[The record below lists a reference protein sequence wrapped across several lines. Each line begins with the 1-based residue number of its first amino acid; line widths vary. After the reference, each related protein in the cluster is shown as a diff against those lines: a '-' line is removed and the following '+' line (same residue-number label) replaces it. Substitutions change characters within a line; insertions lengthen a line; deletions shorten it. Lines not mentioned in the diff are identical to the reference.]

1 MQEPSILEY
10 IKSLFDPGITINVHD
25 FLNLDTG
32 GKGEPTNLNKNTP
45 AHGKGSKLILSG
57 TGLALFAQ
65 AFLEPSR
72 LHVLLAL
79 ILYFFSTLFLWAGF
93 MQQPYIKKQR
103 TISTENIFQLGKK
116 DLFLILFFILQIIS
130 FFLFSENQFNW
141 INVFT
146 WLVSVLFFIIAVWK
160 PTVYSKG
167 KPQKKDLTFIAL
179 MIFASSIVLFFRI
192 YQINEIPSEMF
203 SDHAE
208 KLLDVMDVLRGDFS
222 VFFIRNTGREGIQFY
237 ITAIIIK
244 IFGTDL
250 NFLSLKIGTVIFGLL
265 TLPFIFLIAKDQ
277 SNKWGGLFAFLLAG
291 IGYWPNV
298 ISRVGLRYSL
308 YPLFTAPILYFLIRG
323 IKERNTNLFLLSGLF
338 LGLGLH
344 GYSSSRILPIL
355 VVIVIFLYLL
365 KKESAKFRFQTML
378 GLGIVGIG
386 ALSVFLPLLRYWFD
400 HPGSFSYRLLSRIT
414 QIERSFNEPA
424 FNLFMKNFWDSIIMP
439 FYKNGQIWV
448 HSVPNRPAL
457 DFISAGFLFVGV
469 ISLIYKIKKQ
479 RSWEASV
486 LLVSIPVL
494 MMPSILSLAFPG
506 ENPSLNRSAG
516 ALVPIFVVVGIG
528 FLIFSKAI
536 INSFSKRISRIISG
550 SIGVVIVLISMKN
563 NYHIVFKEYKEQF
576 DKNAWNSSEIGN
588 VIKKFVQ
595 SGENPDLAFVIPYP
609 HWVDTRLVGFNA
621 GYPEKDFALWREELS
636 GTKKE
641 SGDKLYII
649 KPEDSITLSV
659 MDRYFPDGET
669 AIFYSKIPGKEFII
683 YTVKGLN

>member
-1 MQEPSILEY
+1 M
-10 IKSLFDPGITINVHD
+10 
-25 FLNLDTG
+25 
-32 GKGEPTNLNKNTP
+32 
-45 AHGKGSKLILSG
+45 
-57 TGLALFAQ
+57 
-65 AFLEPSR
+65 
-72 LHVLLAL
+72 
-79 ILYFFSTLFLWAGF
+79 
-93 MQQPYIKKQR
+93 
-103 TISTENIFQLGKK
+103 
-116 DLFLILFFILQIIS
+116 
-130 FFLFSENQFNW
+130 
-141 INVFT
+141 
-146 WLVSVLFFIIAVWK
+146 
-160 PTVYSKG
+160 YSKG
-167 KPQKKDLTFIAL
+167 KSRKKDLGFIAL

-208 KLLDVMDVLRGDFS
+208 KLLDVMDVLRGDFP

-237 ITAIIIK
+237 VTAMIIK
-244 IFGTDL
+244 IFDTDL
-250 NFLSLKIGTVIFGLL
+250 DFLSLKIGTIIFGLL

-308 YPLFTAPILYFLIRG
+308 YPLFTAPVLYFLIRG
-323 IKERNTNLFLLSGLF
+323 LKERNYNLFLLSGLF

-365 KKESAKFRFQTML
+365 NKESAKFRFQAML

-400 HPGSFSYRLLSRIT
+400 HPGSFSYRSLSRIT
-414 QIERSFNEPA
+414 QIERSFNAPA
-424 FNLFMKNFWDSIIMP
+424 FILFMKNFLDSIIMP

-479 RSWEASV
+479 RRWEAGI

-528 FLIFSKAI
+528 FHIFSKAI
-536 INSFSKRISRIISG
+536 INSFPKRISRIISG
-550 SIGVVIVLISMKN
+550 SVGVIIVLISIKN
-563 NYHIVFKEYKEQF
+563 NYHIVFKEYREQF
-576 DKNAWNSSEIGN
+576 DKNAWNSSEIGD
-588 VIKKFVQ
+588 VIKNF
-595 SGENPDLAFVIPYP
+595 
-609 HWVDTRLVGFNA
+609 
-621 GYPEKDFALWREELS
+621 
-636 GTKKE
+636 
-641 SGDKLYII
+641 
-649 KPEDSITLSV
+649 
-659 MDRYFPDGET
+659 
-669 AIFYSKIPGKEFII
+669 
-683 YTVKGLN
+683 